1 MPGWETLQTVTAVH
15 TGLQLASLIL
25 LVVLAAL
32 AGFAAYQLRG
42 RQWPEWFDIGNY
54 QLRSRFF
61 EIGCAAVFALLAV
74 GEVVAYSYG
83 LRQDTLMGAAE
94 QSSAD
99 RIKRLTAEAK

>member
-32 AGFAAYQLRG
+32 AGFAAYQLRD
-42 RQWPEWFDIGNY
+42 RQWPEWFDIGEY

-61 EIGCAAVFALLAV
+61 EIGSGTGIATLPFAKAP
-74 GEVVAYSYG
+74 
-83 LRQDTLMGAAE
+83 
-94 QSSAD
+94 
-99 RIKRLTAEAK
+99 